1 MVVTIQRPITYVS
14 YSLEGMKQYIIYRH
28 FYRAMRMYSA
38 DYAVERCLSV
48 CLSHAGIL
56 SKGINISQP
65 FHTILIFQYQTVWQY
80 TDGDPPNRGAECKEV

>member
-56 SKGINISQP
+56 SKGINISSTFSYHP
-65 FHTILIFQYQTVWQY
+65 NFSVPNGMAIYRR
-80 TDGDPPNRGAECKEV
+80 GPP